1 MLLLWPCNVDLDL
14 IRSHQQSLGNIGH
27 TVVSCVRVP
36 IQASPWSLWDSWAEP
51 DLNARER
58 SGHKPIP
65 SFVPPGIGYYAIL
78 AAYCVICGCDM
89 YVGQTRSHTVDHK

>member
-51 DLNARER
+51 DLSRALR
-58 SGHKPIP
+58 SG
-65 SFVPPGIGYYAIL
+65 SAQLLVGPGKDNTRKNERALESLARSYYL
-78 AAYCVICGCDM
+78 WLDLG
-89 YVGQTRSHTVDHK
+89 SE